1 MNNLIKI
8 ALTALLLLASS
19 AYAGLLGQAGDVLGD
34 GDADGAEALIE
45 RYVAGGP
52 SGYLAN
58 DALEALYL
66 IRAKGT
72 APEAV
77 ALFLYG
83 LDALDDGDEAAA
95 RERLTELS
103 DDNGLPWA
111 VRGRAA
117 ILTARLTYF
126 DEAVDILTDVWDGAD
141 DPEVRKAAAV
151 ALAGLYREE
160 GREEDAAELAAEYA
174 RAFPEG
180 PDPFGVD

>member
-1 MNNLIKI
+1 MGKI
-8 ALTALLLLASS
+8 TLAALFASALS
-19 AYAGLLGQAGDVLGD
+19 AYAGILGQAGDVMGD

-45 RYVAGGP
+45 RYVATDP

-72 APEAV
+72 APEAT
-77 ALFLYG
+77 ASFLYG

-95 RERLTELS
+95 RERLTELF
-103 DDNGLPWA
+103 DDKGLPWA

-126 DEAVDILTDVWDGAD
+126 DEAVDILTDVWDEAD
-141 DPEVRKAAAV
+141 DPEVRKAAVV

-160 GREEDAAELAAEYA
+160 GREEDAAELAIEYVK
-174 RAFPEG
+174 AFPEG
-180 PDPFGVD
+180 PDLFGVD

>member
-1 MNNLIKI
+1 LGKMVFAALI
-8 ALTALLLLASS
+8 ATAFP
-19 AYAGLLGQAGDVLGD
+19 AYAGLLGQAGDALID

-58 DALEALYL
+58 DALEGLYL

-72 APEAV
+72 APEV
-77 ALFLYG
+77 ISSFLYG
-83 LDALDDGDEAAA
+83 LDALDDGDEAGAG
-95 RERLTELS
+95 ERFAELA
-103 DDNGLPWA
+103 DDKRLPWA

-117 ILTARLTYF
+117 ILTARLTHF
-126 DEAVDILTDVWDGAD
+126 DEAVDILTDVWDEAD

-160 GREEDAAELAAEYA
+160 GREEDAAELASEYA
-174 RAFPEG
+174 KTFPEG
-180 PDPFGVD
+180 PDIFGVD